1 MTTLKRDNWTNEEV
15 IKILEQCKI
24 YIGDKE
30 RSDAHLEYL
39 ERHNAGIEQAI
50 IQFLEFKTDPESGET
65 AMAYDTEKNQIFV
78 ISPPLPQ

>member
-1 MTTLKRDNWTNEEV
+1 MNLKRDNWTNEEI
-15 IKILEQCKI
+15 IKILEGCKI

-30 RSDAHLEYL
+30 RSEAHLQYL

-50 IQFLEFKTDPESGET
+50 IRFLDFKADPDSGDT
-65 AMAYDTEKNQIFV
+65 AMAYDTETEQIFV

>member
-1 MTTLKRDNWTNEEV
+1 MNLKRDNWTNDEV

-24 YIGDKE
+24 YIGKKE
-30 RSDAHLEYL
+30 RSEAHLEYL

-50 IQFLEFKTDPESGET
+50 IRFLDFKADPDSGET
-65 AMAYDTEKNQIFV
+65 AMAYDPEKNQIFV